1 MALSK
6 QTAPLDSALE
16 DKKSILVVDDEAL
29 IRELVKDILA
39 DDYNVLLAKD
49 GEDGLKLYRTHA
61 SKIVALVTDLIMPK
75 MRGDKLLEVI
85 RQDAPTLPVIVI
97 TGYEREIDMQKFN
110 SDSKVVVMQKPFSVA
125 KLLSVIENFVS

>member
-1 MALSK
+1 M
-6 QTAPLDSALE
+6 PE

-39 DDYNVLLAKD
+39 DDYHVILAKD
-49 GEDGLKLYRTHA
+49 GEDGLKLYRKHA
-61 SKIVALVTDLIMPK
+61 SKIAALITDLIMPK

-85 RQDAPTLPVIVI
+85 RQDAPTLPVVVI

-110 SDSKVVVMQKPFSVA
+110 SDSNIVVMQKPFSVA

>member
-125 KLLSVIENFVS
+125 TLLSVIENFVS

>member
-1 MALSK
+1 VALSK

-97 TGYEREIDMQKFN
+97 TGYEREIDIQKFN

>member
-97 TGYEREIDMQKFN
+97 TGYEREIDIQKFN